1 MKYLVN
7 HGVDVKSE
15 AGTDALA
22 TASLNRRLNVVE
34 SLVTADIDLVAQTDC
49 LAVILIPHDD
59 ENHGSKALKVS
70 LMLVIFTTE
79 YVPRRLRIFCNRQG
93 HLC

>member
-34 SLVTADIDLVAQTDC
+34 SLV
-49 LAVILIPHDD
+49 
-59 ENHGSKALKVS
+59 EGNS
-70 LMLVIFTTE
+70 L
-79 YVPRRLRIFCNRQG
+79 
-93 HLC
+93 